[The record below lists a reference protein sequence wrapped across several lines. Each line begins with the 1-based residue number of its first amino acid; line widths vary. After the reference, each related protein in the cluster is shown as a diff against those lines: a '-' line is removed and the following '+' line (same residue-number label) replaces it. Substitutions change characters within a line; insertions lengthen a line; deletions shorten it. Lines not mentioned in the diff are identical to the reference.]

1 MAQRKEHNL
10 AVIKGIKPFVPT
22 SLGRHEKLRFARF
35 SRRSSLVVINKTKGK
50 LIRLPFNVMKN
61 SVLGARY
68 CLEVVFVTPLESR
81 ILNKRYRKKN
91 KQANVLSFP
100 LSAHEGQLVICP
112 AKARREAGSYGKTR
126 VSFIGYLL
134 IHGLLHLKG
143 YRHGSTME
151 GEENRLSAKFLGR

>member
-1 MAQRKEHNL
+1 VAQRKEHNL
-10 AVIKGIKPFVPT
+10 AVINRT
-22 SLGRHEKLRFARF
+22 R
-35 SRRSSLVVINKTKGK
+35 GK
-50 LIRLPFNVMKN
+50 LPRLPLNAIKN
-61 SVLGARY
+61 NVLGARY
-68 CLEVVFVTPLESR
+68 RLETVFVTPLESQ
-81 ILNKRYRKKN
+81 ILNKHYRKKN
-91 KQANVLSFP
+91 KPANVLSFP

-151 GEENRLSAKFLGR
+151 SEENRLGAKFLGR

>member
-1 MAQRKEHNL
+1 
-10 AVIKGIKPFVPT
+10 
-22 SLGRHEKLRFARF
+22 
-35 SRRSSLVVINKTKGK
+35 
-50 LIRLPFNVMKN
+50 MKN

-100 LSAHEGQLVICP
+100 LSAREGQIIICP
-112 AKARREAGSYGKTR
+112 AKARREALSYGRTHT
-126 VSFIGYLL
+126 SFIGYLL

-151 GEENRLSAKFLGR
+151 SEENRLGAKFLGR